1 MKLLF
6 WLSLALILGPG
17 ADPVWAHSWYPW
29 ECCSATDCAPIEPT
43 TVRETPNG
51 YVVTVAPG
59 SHPMWGAER
68 QAPLT
73 VQIPYGRAKASP
85 DGKWH
90 LCINAQG
97 GLLCF
102 YAILGGS

>member
-6 WLSLALILGPG
+6 WLSLALTLAPG
-17 ADPVWAHSWYPW
+17 GKAVRAHSWYPW

-51 YVVTVAPG
+51 YIVTVAPG
-59 SHPMWGAER
+59 GHPMWGADR
-68 QAPLT
+68 PAPLT